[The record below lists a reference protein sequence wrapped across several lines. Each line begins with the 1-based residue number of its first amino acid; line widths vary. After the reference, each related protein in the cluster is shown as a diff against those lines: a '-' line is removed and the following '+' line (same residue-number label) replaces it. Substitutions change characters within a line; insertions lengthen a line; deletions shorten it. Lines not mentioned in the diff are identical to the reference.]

1 MKEIGEIRW
10 TENQVNKLKKA
21 VNNFNSKVRRLK
33 QNDELVSILP
43 STVKFSELKNDI
55 KIASELNRRVKML
68 QRFSRRGAEKLA
80 ENTSEAMS
88 NWEKNELIINRRVA
102 TRVLREEYNNLVK
115 ANISF
120 GVKDITK
127 VSGRAREIVSSLKS
141 LENIFKKTGQS
152 FENAKLRLQKLG
164 RSDRSFLQASRY
176 KQYYLRNLEKFS
188 NFQNYERVK
197 EKIES
202 IPVMELYDRLGYNI
216 NVQDLDYMSDMQF
229 SENEFDEI
237 FSDLFEDEEMK
248 KDEEDIRKSKVFFV
262 YNENNIIIQ
271 YFESYEEALLYK
283 EKHGKKSWK
292 IKEEEVRL

>member
-33 QNDELVSILP
+33 QDDDLALILP

-55 KIASELNRRVKML
+55 KTASELNRRIKML

-80 ENTSEAMS
+80 ENTSEAMT
-88 NWEKNELIINRRVA
+88 NWEKNELIINRRVV

-115 ANISF
+115 SNISLGF
-120 GVKDITK
+120 KDITK
-127 VSGRAREIVSSLKS
+127 VSRRAREIVSSIQS
-141 LENIFKKTGQS
+141 LENVFKKTGQN

-164 RSDRSFLQASRY
+164 RSDRLFLQASRY
-176 KQYYLRNLEKFS
+176 KQYYLKNLERFS

-202 IPVMELYDRLGYNI
+202 IPVLELYDKLGYNI

-237 FSDLFEDEEMK
+237 FSDLFEDEEMEDK
-248 KDEEDIRKSKVFFV
+248 EDIRKSKVFFV
-262 YNENNIIIQ
+262 YNENNIIVQ
-271 YFESYEEALLYK
+271 YFESYEEGSLYK

-292 IKEEEVRL
+292 IKEEEVIL